1 MSIEE
6 GLASTDVAK
15 IRAARGAAKG
25 QVTKNVRNLKDELV
39 VENDEF
45 LFDQIDE
52 DMVQGVY
59 QKLDTAYNQFQDL
72 HQKILTLRSK
82 ETDASAEEEALQ
94 KEDNYLENIR
104 RDFIA
109 VKRSY
114 VKYKKALAVSVEKE
128 EKKAEDSTREMKIA
142 LLVDIVED
150 EKKELDS
157 KLKAAREI
165 VDSQDEYVRST
176 AKPMKDELLEA
187 LANYKSKVKELKAAL
202 KVVKDDAAEEK
213 YDTALDFDEI
223 EKLKTELSAVIKKT
237 DAATE
242 VPKTE
247 KSSPESDHVDRPNK
261 SKL

>member
-15 IRAARGAAKG
+15 IRAARGTAKG

-39 VENDEF
+39 VENDKF
-45 LFDQIDE
+45 LFDEIDE

-82 ETDASAEEEALQ
+82 EADASAEEEALQ

-128 EKKAEDSTREMKIA
+128 KELIQSKKRAEEKKADDSTREMKIA
-142 LLVDIVED
+142 LLVDIVEE

-176 AKPMKDELLEA
+176 AKLMKEELTEA
-187 LANYKSKVKELKAAL
+187 LANFKSKVKELKAAKVL
-202 KVVKDDAAEEK
+202 KDGAAEEK
-213 YDTALDFDEI
+213 YDTALDYALDLYIHSIYFI
-223 EKLKTELSAVIKKT
+223 
-237 DAATE
+237 
-242 VPKTE
+242 
-247 KSSPESDHVDRPNK
+247 
-261 SKL
+261 

>member
-15 IRAARGAAKG
+15 IRAARGTAKG

-39 VENDEF
+39 VENDKF
-45 LFDQIDE
+45 LFDEIDE

-59 QKLDTAYNQFQDL
+59 QKLDIAYNQFQDL
-72 HQKILTLRSK
+72 HQKILTLRAK
-82 ETDASAEEEALQ
+82 ETDARAEEEALQ

-128 EKKAEDSTREMKIA
+128 KELIQSKKRADEKKAEDSTREMKIA
-142 LLVDIVED
+142 LLLDIVEG

-165 VDSQDEYVRST
+165 VNSQDEYVQST
-176 AKPMKDELLEA
+176 TQLMKEELIEA
-187 LANYKSKVKELKAAL
+187 LAN
-202 KVVKDDAAEEK
+202 
-213 YDTALDFDEI
+213 
-223 EKLKTELSAVIKKT
+223 
-237 DAATE
+237 
-242 VPKTE
+242 
-247 KSSPESDHVDRPNK
+247 
-261 SKL
+261 